1 MEYRKIIR
9 LKDGRECCI
18 RNGTREDGKAALENF
33 ILTHEETDFL
43 LTYPEEITFT
53 PETEGRFLQKKAENP
68 GEAELVAEVD
78 GEIIGLA
85 GISAIGTALK
95 VRHRAQFGISIKK
108 EFWGLGAGSA
118 LTKACAECAKRAG
131 YLQLELEVSSDN
143 EAALALYRKE
153 GFIEYGR
160 NPCGFRN
167 KSGEYQELVLMRL
180 DLQ

>member
-53 PETEGRFLQKKAENP
+53 PEAEGNFLQKKAENP
-68 GEAELVAEVD
+68 GEAELLAEMD

-95 VRHRAQFGISIKK
+95 VRHRAQFGISIIK
-108 EFWGLGAGSA
+108 EFWGLGAGRA
-118 LTKACAECAKRAG
+118 LTEACTECAKRAG
-131 YLQLELEVSSDN
+131 YRQLELEVSADN

-153 GFIEYGR
+153 GFAEYGR

>member
-33 ILTHEETDFL
+33 IRTHEETDFL

-68 GEAELVAEVD
+68 GEAELLAEMD

-95 VRHRAQFGISIKK
+95 VRHRAQFGISIIK
-108 EFWGLGAGSA
+108 EFWGLGAGRA
-118 LTKACAECAKRAG
+118 LTEACTECAKRAG